1 MSSKDDTIKRTEK
14 SPGVPS
20 YFRAIQKILKLQRG
34 ILTGVLPHYGERGRN
49 DEQRLINFL
58 KQILPQRFGIGTG
71 FIVSSDLQA
80 ESSNQTD
87 IIISDEL
94 YNSTLHRE
102 LAAQVFPIETIYA
115 TIEVKGTL
123 SKHKRSRGKTDF
135 DQVLENI
142 SKIRHVAK
150 EKHYVEYASEPK
162 NEQKPDEL
170 VARKYSFSNTLPPR
184 GYLFAYHTD
193 DWSEIDDFVA
203 SLQAALL
210 KHKEAHIHG
219 AIVLDKNW
227 FAKQE
232 PYTDERRELIA
243 YDDDCL
249 LRFTNSLLH
258 GIQSMPMGMIDLDR
272 YYAPLDQK
280 LPVVDTEDSSFCGII
295 DVALPVLV
303 MLLVLNL
310 LLLVLLIFFPK
321 NIKDIF
327 NSSNSLSFG
336 SFS

>member
-1 MSSKDDTIKRTEK
+1 MSSKNESIKRTNK
-14 SPGVPS
+14 GPGVAS
-20 YFRAIQKILKLQRG
+20 YFSTVQKILELQRG
-34 ILTGVLPHYGERGRN
+34 ILTAVLPHFGERGRN

-58 KQILPQRFGIGTG
+58 KQVLPKRFGIGTG
-71 FIVSSDLQA
+71 FIVSSDSQA

-102 LAAQVFPIETIYA
+102 LAAQVYPIETIYA

-123 SKHKRSRGKTDF
+123 SKYKRTSGKTDF
-135 DQVLENI
+135 DQVFENI
-142 SKIRHVAK
+142 SKIRQLARD
-150 EKHYVEYASEPK
+150 KHYVEYRSEPK
-162 NEQKPDEL
+162 NEQKSYEL
-170 VARKYSFSNTLPPR
+170 VARKYSYPNTLPPR

-193 DWSEIDDFVA
+193 DWSKIDDFVA

-243 YDDDCL
+243 YDDNCL

-258 GIQSMPMGMIDLDR
+258 GIQSMQMGMIDLDR
-272 YYAPLDQK
+272 YYAPLDEK
-280 LPVVDTEDSSFCGII
+280 LPIVDTEDSSFCEII
-295 DVALPVLV
+295 DE
-303 MLLVLNL
+303 N
-310 LLLVLLIFFPK
+310 
-321 NIKDIF
+321 
-327 NSSNSLSFG
+327 
-336 SFS
+336 